1 MRMRTGNLRL
11 RPAMQKKLLRHLPY
25 ILIQCTWGII
35 QTIAGF
41 VMFLISTGSNHAWYN
56 GAVATF
62 WNKPFGISL
71 GLFIFIPPKARFYN
85 SEKYNFSD
93 EEIQSRLLVHE
104 YGHTYQSLIL
114 GPLYFLVAGL
124 PSVIWG
130 MVKRPGRSYFSFYA
144 EKWANHLGEK
154 HTGLKSME
162 TIDI

>member
-1 MRMRTGNLRL
+1 MR
-11 RPAMQKKLLRHLPY
+11 PKHLPY

>member
-93 EEIQSRLLVHE
+93 EKHCRTSVSTISE
-104 YGHTYQSLIL
+104 SLS
-114 GPLYFLVAGL
+114 FLCL
-124 PSVIWG
+124 QFFNNNSNFIFTCPI
-130 MVKRPGRSYFSFYA
+130 
-144 EKWANHLGEK
+144 
-154 HTGLKSME
+154 
-162 TIDI
+162 

>member
-1 MRMRTGNLRL
+1 M
-11 RPAMQKKLLRHLPY
+11 
-25 ILIQCTWGII
+25 
-35 QTIAGF
+35 
-41 VMFLISTGSNHAWYN
+41 WYN

-71 GLFIFIPPKARFYN
+71 GLFVFVPPKARFYN
-85 SEKYNFSD
+85 SEKYHFSED
-93 EEIQSRLLVHE
+93 EIKSRLLVHE

-114 GPLYFLVAGL
+114 GPLYFLVVGL

-130 MVKRPGRSYFSFYA
+130 MVKRTGQSYFSFYA

>member
-1 MRMRTGNLRL
+1 MK
-11 RPAMQKKLLRHLPY
+11 PKYIPY
-25 ILIQCTWGII
+25 ILLQCTWGMI
-35 QTIAGF
+35 QTIAGL
-41 VMFLISTGSNHAWYN
+41 VMFLTSAGSRHVWYN

-85 SEKYNFSD
+85 AEKYHFND
-93 EEIQSRLLVHE
+93 DEIQSRLLVHE
-104 YGHTYQSLIL
+104 YGHTFQSLIL
-114 GPLYFLVAGL
+114 GPLYFPAAGL

-130 MVKRPGRSYFSFYA
+130 MAKKPDKSYFSFYA

>member
-162 TIDI
+162 MIDI

>member
-1 MRMRTGNLRL
+1 M
-11 RPAMQKKLLRHLPY
+11 KIKYLPY
-25 ILIQCTWGII
+25 LIMQCTWGLI
-35 QTIAGF
+35 QTAAGF
-41 VMFLISTGSNHAWYN
+41 IMFLTSIRSRHAWYN

-62 WNKPFGISL
+62 WDRPYGISL

-85 SEKYNFSD
+85 AGKYHFTN

-104 YGHTYQSLIL
+104 YGHTFQSLIL
-114 GPLYFLVAGL
+114 GPLYFLVVGL

-130 MVKRPGRSYFSFYA
+130 MVKKPGISYFSFYA

>member
-1 MRMRTGNLRL
+1 MR
-11 RPAMQKKLLRHLPY
+11 PKYIPY

-35 QTIAGF
+35 QTIAGL
-41 VMFLISTGSNHAWYN
+41 VMFLTSTGSRRAWYN

-71 GLFIFIPPKARFYN
+71 GLFIFIPPQARFYN
-85 SEKYNFSD
+85 SEKYHFSKD
-93 EEIQSRLLVHE
+93 EIQSRLLVHE

-114 GPLYFLVAGL
+114 GPLYLPVAGL
-124 PSVIWG
+124 PSTIWG
-130 MVKRPGRSYFSFYA
+130 LVKKPDKSYFSFFV

>member
-1 MRMRTGNLRL
+1 MR
-11 RPAMQKKLLRHLPY
+11 PKHLPY

-85 SEKYNFSD
+85 SEKYIFSD

>member
-1 MRMRTGNLRL
+1 M
-11 RPAMQKKLLRHLPY
+11 
-25 ILIQCTWGII
+25 I
-35 QTIAGF
+35 QTIAGL
-41 VMFLISTGSNHAWYN
+41 VMFLTSAGNRHAWYN

-85 SEKYNFSD
+85 AEKYHFSD
-93 EEIQSRLLVHE
+93 DEIQSRLLVHE
-104 YGHTYQSLIL
+104 YGHTFQSLIL
-114 GPLYFLVAGL
+114 GPLYFPAAGL

-130 MVKRPGRSYFSFYA
+130 MVKKPEKSYFSFYA